1 MQTPMHWK
9 HNVIQITIARMFTI
23 NYITMIMDTSVTIL
37 TALRLTCAGMHI
49 QLLLQQLNLNYDT
62 FIPTFEV
69 AAKV

>member
-1 MQTPMHWK
+1 
-9 HNVIQITIARMFTI
+9 
-23 NYITMIMDTSVTIL
+23 MIMDTSVTIL

-49 QLLLQQLNLNYDT
+49 QLLLQQLNLNYGT